1 MSAGGSVSWTFVHRR
16 PASRPAALTACGDTI
31 AVGEKPGQITSRFCE
46 ESAAAAGFAAGVQ
59 VLQFVA
65 YHTLMAHRI
74 AGSGPA
80 LALVLATL
88 ALAWGCAAAPR
99 RGQIPIGDIESGP
112 GSLSA
117 TRKALEGTWTLDSLE
132 VIDAAGV
139 RRPVKSG
146 GQLTYDDFGNMTI
159 RGVVEDPAL
168 KGSLVLDYTGRI
180 TIDNVKHEFYPA
192 DLQSDRP
199 VDVSQIG
206 PISPDKIR
214 RYELTDKTFVVTYID
229 KAAKPTAVI
238 RWRR

>member
-1 MSAGGSVSWTFVHRR
+1 M
-16 PASRPAALTACGDTI
+16 
-31 AVGEKPGQITSRFCE
+31 
-46 ESAAAAGFAAGVQ
+46 
-59 VLQFVA
+59 QFVA

-112 GSLSA
+112 GSLTA

-159 RGVVEDPAL
+159 RGVIEDPAL

-199 VDVSQIG
+199 VDESRDRADLSRQDPALRADRQDVRGHLHRQG
-206 PISPDKIR
+206 GQAHGRHPVAAVAAQF
-214 RYELTDKTFVVTYID
+214 TFGGVALIVTVVH
-229 KAAKPTAVI
+229 AG
-238 RWRR
+238 